1 MATITV
7 KELSEELDTTPRVA
21 RKFLRAVTDKDEQ
34 PGKGGR
40 WEIQRGQLRSLRKK
54 FDAFQK
60 EHMRQAGD
68 ENDNGET
75 IEDEV
80 DEDTIPLA

>member
-7 KELSEELDTTPRVA
+7 RELSEELDTTPRVA

-60 EHMRQAGD
+60 EHMRQAGED
-68 ENDNGET
+68 QTTQEHD
-75 IEDEV
+75 DEV
-80 DEDTIPLA
+80 DEDTIPMA